1 MIAKKCF
8 TSDWLNEMSERWKYR
23 DKNLIEKVIRAL
35 SLLEMLVASG
45 CPLIFKGG
53 TALMLI
59 LKDSLHRLSIDID
72 IICPP
77 GTDIEQ
83 YLENFQEHGFIS
95 YRQEY
100 RENAGREI
108 PVSHAKVFYHIAYTD
123 QKDLNEF
130 IRLDVLY
137 ENNPYSHTTQVAIDT
152 PFVELEGEPL
162 LVTVPA
168 KEDILGDKMTAF
180 APNTIGIPYYKGER
194 NCNMEIIKQLY
205 DVNRLLLNVDDF
217 SNTYESFKKVSEVE
231 LGYRN
236 LSGHISEYFE
246 DVRQTALCI
255 ATRGVVGNGDF
266 KNLQMGINR
275 VMSFMYKERYYIE
288 QAIVDASR
296 AAYLATCFEKGII
309 GIEKFS
315 GNLNEVVDMDIRDTL
330 PGQVRRLKAI
340 SPEAFWYW
348 VKVSELLEK

>member
-8 TSDWLNEMSERWKYR
+8 TSEWLNEVSDRLKYR
-23 DKNLIEKVIRAL
+23 DKNLIEKVVRAL

-59 LKDSLHRLSIDID
+59 LKGSLHRLSIDID
-72 IICPP
+72 VICPP
-77 GTDIEQ
+77 GTNIEE
-83 YLENFQEHGFIS
+83 YLRNIQEHGFIS
-95 YRQEY
+95 YDQDY
-100 RENAGREI
+100 KENAGRDI

-123 QKDLNEF
+123 LKDVNEF

-137 ENNPYSHTTQVAIDT
+137 ENNPYSNTTRVAIDT

-162 LVTVPA
+162 MVTVPA
-168 KEDILGDKMTAF
+168 KEDILGDKITAF

-205 DVNRLLLNVDDF
+205 DINRLFLNVDDF
-217 SNTYESFKKVSEVE
+217 SNTYKSFKKVSEVE

-236 LSGHISEYFE
+236 LSGRLSEYFD

-255 ATRGVVGNGDF
+255 ATRGLVGKGDF

-275 VMSFMYKERYYIE
+275 VKSFMYKDRYYIE

-296 AAYLATCFEKGII
+296 AAYLATCLEKGFV

-315 GNLNEVVDMDIRDTL
+315 GNVNDVVDMDISDTL
-330 PGQVRRLKAI
+330 PSQVRRLKTI

-348 VKVSELLEK
+348 VKVSELL